1 VDPNAPTVSRRTLRF
16 FDGTQVA
23 VNNLHEIMAE
33 LHSVGK
39 EPNRETVDEIIAGL
53 EALGNYIPPS
63 EATRREYRNVLLE
76 ERSSRRNT
84 RSLSGRTTR
93 RRGTPPILRRKP
105 ERSKGPLGE
114 EASSVAVRIV
124 TVARF

>member
-23 VNNLHEIMAE
+23 VSNLHEIMAE

-53 EALGNYIPPS
+53 EAMGNYIPPS
-63 EATRREYRNVLLE
+63 EATRREYRNILLTE
-76 ERSSRRNT
+76 YRDFIETHDRTESDPTN
-84 RSLSGRTTR
+84 LSE
-93 RRGTPPILRRKP
+93 GT
-105 ERSKGPLGE
+105 
-114 EASSVAVRIV
+114 
-124 TVARF
+124 

>member
-1 VDPNAPTVSRRTLRF
+1 MDPNAPTVSRRTLRF

-39 EPNRETVDEIIAGL
+39 EPNRKTVDEIIAGL
-53 EALGNYIPPS
+53 EAMGNYIPPS

-76 ERSSRRNT
+76 EYKEFVETHDKEKRDATHPS
-84 RSLSGRTTR
+84 
-93 RRGTPPILRRKP
+93 
-105 ERSKGPLGE
+105 E
-114 EASSVAVRIV
+114 E
-124 TVARF
+124 T